1 MDELQKKIVDYVEAN
16 GKTYQQIALE
26 IHEKPEVSN
35 YEFFA
40 SKRLADQIKSV
51 GFEVEMPAA
60 GHRTGF
66 AASYKS
72 GKPGPVM
79 VFLAEYDALVGL
91 GHGCGHNLFGATSSL
106 AAAALKSVID
116 EVGGEVRLYGTPGEE
131 GGENGSAKGSF
142 VREGYFKDVDA
153 ALSAHPGEIFLEK
166 KPPLKL
172 ACMKK
177 QLNPENYLDLEYSIR
192 EMEQGNSPASIF
204 LGKVGVGLFYESLKA
219 HRFKPYDFVFIILEE
234 DDPIKGQVIHI
245 PESTWAIVRFHGSH
259 EQAPGFYEKLL
270 AYFKDE
276 GFAPESFALEMTL
289 IDYGL
294 THDQSQ
300 FITEIQI
307 PLNPDCPGIIA

>member
-1 MDELQKKIVDYVEAN
+1 MQSKKDLYQIGEVARLFHLSISLLRHYDKTGLVTPEYTDPDTGYRYYSLRQFECLNTIRYLRALDMPLEEIADFLHNRDTGRIQELLSKQLVQVHKK
-16 GKTYQQIALE
+16 QQE
-26 IHEKPEVSN
+26 
-35 YEFFA
+35 
-40 SKRLADQIKSV
+40 LAVIEHQIK
-51 GFEVEMPAA
+51 
-60 GHRTGF
+60 
-66 AASYKS
+66 
-72 GKPGPVM
+72 
-79 VFLAEYDALVGL
+79 
-91 GHGCGHNLFGATSSL
+91 N
-106 AAAALKSVID
+106 
-116 EVGGEVRLYGTPGEE
+116 RLNQIQG
-131 GGENGSAKGSF
+131 
-142 VREGYFKDVDA
+142 

-166 KPPLKL
+166 KAPLKL

-245 PESTWAIVRFHGSH
+245 PELTWAVIRFHGSH

-276 GFAPESFALEMTL
+276 GLAPKSFALEMTL

>member
-1 MDELQKKIVDYVEAN
+1 MQSKKDLYQIGEVARLFHLSISLLRHYDKTGLVTPEYTDPDTGYRYYSLRQFECLNTIRYLRALDMPLEEIADFLHNRDTGRIQELLSKQLVQVHKK
-16 GKTYQQIALE
+16 QQE
-26 IHEKPEVSN
+26 
-35 YEFFA
+35 
-40 SKRLADQIKSV
+40 LAMIEHQIK
-51 GFEVEMPAA
+51 
-60 GHRTGF
+60 
-66 AASYKS
+66 
-72 GKPGPVM
+72 
-79 VFLAEYDALVGL
+79 
-91 GHGCGHNLFGATSSL
+91 N
-106 AAAALKSVID
+106 
-116 EVGGEVRLYGTPGEE
+116 RLNQIQG
-131 GGENGSAKGSF
+131 
-142 VREGYFKDVDA
+142 

-166 KPPLKL
+166 KAPLKL

-245 PESTWAIVRFHGSH
+245 PESTWAVIHFHGSH

-270 AYFKDE
+270 TYFKDE
-276 GFAPESFALEMTL
+276 GLAPKSFALEMTL

>member
-1 MDELQKKIVDYVEAN
+1 MQSKKDLYQIGEVARLFHLSISLLRHYDKTGLVTPEYTDPDTGYRYYSLRQFECLNTIRYLRALDMPLEEIADFLHNRDTGRIQELLSKQLVQVHKK
-16 GKTYQQIALE
+16 QQE
-26 IHEKPEVSN
+26 
-35 YEFFA
+35 
-40 SKRLADQIKSV
+40 LAVIEHQIK
-51 GFEVEMPAA
+51 
-60 GHRTGF
+60 
-66 AASYKS
+66 
-72 GKPGPVM
+72 
-79 VFLAEYDALVGL
+79 
-91 GHGCGHNLFGATSSL
+91 N
-106 AAAALKSVID
+106 
-116 EVGGEVRLYGTPGEE
+116 RLNQIQG
-131 GGENGSAKGSF
+131 
-142 VREGYFKDVDA
+142 

-166 KPPLKL
+166 KAPLKL

-177 QLNPENYLDLEYSIR
+177 QLNPENYMDLEYSIR
-192 EMEQGNSPASIF
+192 EMDQGNSPASIF

-245 PESTWAIVRFHGSH
+245 PEITWAVIRFHGSH

-270 AYFKDE
+270 SYFKDE
-276 GFAPESFALEMTL
+276 GLAPESFALEMTL

>member
-1 MDELQKKIVDYVEAN
+1 MQSKKDLYQIGEVARLFHLSISLLRHYDKTGLVTPEYTDPDTGYRYYSIRQFECLNTIRYLRALDMPLEEIGDFLHNRDTGRIQELLSKQLLQVHKK
-16 GKTYQQIALE
+16 QQE
-26 IHEKPEVSN
+26 
-35 YEFFA
+35 
-40 SKRLADQIKSV
+40 LAVIEHQIK
-51 GFEVEMPAA
+51 
-60 GHRTGF
+60 
-66 AASYKS
+66 
-72 GKPGPVM
+72 
-79 VFLAEYDALVGL
+79 
-91 GHGCGHNLFGATSSL
+91 N
-106 AAAALKSVID
+106 
-116 EVGGEVRLYGTPGEE
+116 RLNQIQG
-131 GGENGSAKGSF
+131 
-142 VREGYFKDVDA
+142 

-166 KPPLKL
+166 KAPLKL

-270 AYFKDE
+270 SYFKDE
-276 GFAPESFALEMTL
+276 GLAPESFALEMTL

>member
-1 MDELQKKIVDYVEAN
+1 MQSKKDLYQIGEVARLFHLSISLLRHYDKTGLVTPEYTDPDTGYRYYSLRQFECLNTIRYLRALDMPLEEIADFLHNRDTGRIQELLSKQLVQVHK
-16 GKTYQQIALE
+16 QQE
-26 IHEKPEVSN
+26 
-35 YEFFA
+35 
-40 SKRLADQIKSV
+40 LAVIEHQIK
-51 GFEVEMPAA
+51 
-60 GHRTGF
+60 
-66 AASYKS
+66 
-72 GKPGPVM
+72 
-79 VFLAEYDALVGL
+79 
-91 GHGCGHNLFGATSSL
+91 N
-106 AAAALKSVID
+106 
-116 EVGGEVRLYGTPGEE
+116 RLNQIQG
-131 GGENGSAKGSF
+131 
-142 VREGYFKDVDA
+142 

-166 KPPLKL
+166 KAPLKL

-245 PESTWAIVRFHGSH
+245 PEITWAVIRFHGSH

-276 GFAPESFALEMTL
+276 GLAPKSFALEMTL

>member
-1 MDELQKKIVDYVEAN
+1 MQSKKDLYQIGEVARLFHLSISLLRHYDKTGLVTPEYTDPDTGYRYYSLRQFECLNTIRYLRALDMPLEEIADFLHNRDTGRIQELLSKQLVQVHKK
-16 GKTYQQIALE
+16 QQE
-26 IHEKPEVSN
+26 
-35 YEFFA
+35 
-40 SKRLADQIKSV
+40 LAMIEHQIK
-51 GFEVEMPAA
+51 
-60 GHRTGF
+60 
-66 AASYKS
+66 
-72 GKPGPVM
+72 
-79 VFLAEYDALVGL
+79 
-91 GHGCGHNLFGATSSL
+91 N
-106 AAAALKSVID
+106 
-116 EVGGEVRLYGTPGEE
+116 RLNQIQG
-131 GGENGSAKGSF
+131 
-142 VREGYFKDVDA
+142 

-166 KPPLKL
+166 KAPLKL

-234 DDPIKGQVIHI
+234 DVTIKGQVIHI
-245 PESTWAIVRFHGSH
+245 PESTCAVIRFHGSH

-270 AYFKDE
+270 SYFREQGLTPK
-276 GFAPESFALEMTL
+276 SFALEMTL

>member
-1 MDELQKKIVDYVEAN
+1 MQSKKDLYQIGEVARLFHLSISLLRHYDKTGLVTPEYTDPDTGYRYYSLRQFECLNTIRYLRALDMPLEEIADFLHNRDTGRIQELLSKQLVQVHKK
-16 GKTYQQIALE
+16 QQE
-26 IHEKPEVSN
+26 
-35 YEFFA
+35 
-40 SKRLADQIKSV
+40 LAVMEHQIK
-51 GFEVEMPAA
+51 
-60 GHRTGF
+60 
-66 AASYKS
+66 
-72 GKPGPVM
+72 
-79 VFLAEYDALVGL
+79 
-91 GHGCGHNLFGATSSL
+91 N
-106 AAAALKSVID
+106 
-116 EVGGEVRLYGTPGEE
+116 RLNQIQG
-131 GGENGSAKGSF
+131 
-142 VREGYFKDVDA
+142 

-166 KPPLKL
+166 KAPLKL
-172 ACMKK
+172 ACMKR

-204 LGKVGVGLFYESLKA
+204 LGKVGVGLFYESLMA

-276 GFAPESFALEMTL
+276 GLAPKSFALEMTL

>member
-1 MDELQKKIVDYVEAN
+1 MQSKKDLYQIGEVARLFHLSISLLRHYDKTGLVTPEYTDPDTGYRYYSLKQFECLNTIRYLRALDMPLEEIADFLHNRDTGRIQELLSKQLVQVHKK
-16 GKTYQQIALE
+16 QQE
-26 IHEKPEVSN
+26 
-35 YEFFA
+35 
-40 SKRLADQIKSV
+40 LAMIEHQIK
-51 GFEVEMPAA
+51 
-60 GHRTGF
+60 
-66 AASYKS
+66 
-72 GKPGPVM
+72 
-79 VFLAEYDALVGL
+79 
-91 GHGCGHNLFGATSSL
+91 N
-106 AAAALKSVID
+106 
-116 EVGGEVRLYGTPGEE
+116 RLNQIQG
-131 GGENGSAKGSF
+131 
-142 VREGYFKDVDA
+142 

-166 KPPLKL
+166 KAPLKL

-245 PESTWAIVRFHGSH
+245 PESTWAVIRFHGSH

-270 AYFKDE
+270 SYFREQGLTPK
-276 GFAPESFALEMTL
+276 SFALEMTL

>member
-1 MDELQKKIVDYVEAN
+1 MQSKKDLYQIGEVARLFHLSISLLRHYDKTGLVTPEYTDPDTGYRYYSLRQFECLNTIRYLRALDMPLEEIADFLHNRDTGRIQELLSKQLVQVHKK
-16 GKTYQQIALE
+16 QQE
-26 IHEKPEVSN
+26 
-35 YEFFA
+35 
-40 SKRLADQIKSV
+40 LAVIEHQIK
-51 GFEVEMPAA
+51 
-60 GHRTGF
+60 
-66 AASYKS
+66 
-72 GKPGPVM
+72 
-79 VFLAEYDALVGL
+79 
-91 GHGCGHNLFGATSSL
+91 N
-106 AAAALKSVID
+106 
-116 EVGGEVRLYGTPGEE
+116 RLNQIQG
-131 GGENGSAKGSF
+131 
-142 VREGYFKDVDA
+142 

-166 KPPLKL
+166 KAPLKL

-177 QLNPENYLDLEYSIR
+177 QLNLENYLDLEYSIR

-245 PESTWAIVRFHGSH
+245 PEITWAVIRFHGSH

-270 AYFKDE
+270 SYFKDE
-276 GFAPESFALEMTL
+276 GLAPESFALEMTL

>member
-1 MDELQKKIVDYVEAN
+1 MQSKKELYQIGEVARLFHLSISLLRHYDKTGLVTPEYTDPDTGYRYYSLRQFECLNTIRYLRALDMPLEEIADFLHNRDTGRIQELLSKQLVQVHKK
-16 GKTYQQIALE
+16 QQE
-26 IHEKPEVSN
+26 
-35 YEFFA
+35 
-40 SKRLADQIKSV
+40 LAVIEHQIK
-51 GFEVEMPAA
+51 
-60 GHRTGF
+60 
-66 AASYKS
+66 
-72 GKPGPVM
+72 
-79 VFLAEYDALVGL
+79 
-91 GHGCGHNLFGATSSL
+91 N
-106 AAAALKSVID
+106 
-116 EVGGEVRLYGTPGEE
+116 RLNQIQG
-131 GGENGSAKGSF
+131 
-142 VREGYFKDVDA
+142 

-166 KPPLKL
+166 KAPLKL

-245 PESTWAIVRFHGSH
+245 PEITWAVIRFHGSH

-270 AYFKDE
+270 SYFKDE
-276 GFAPESFALEMTL
+276 GLAPESFALEMTL

>member
-1 MDELQKKIVDYVEAN
+1 MQSKKDLYQIGEVARLFHLSISLLRHYDKTGLVTPEYTDPDTGYRYYSLRQFECLNTIRYLRALDMPLEEIADFLHNRDTGRIQELLSKQLVQVHKK
-16 GKTYQQIALE
+16 QQE
-26 IHEKPEVSN
+26 
-35 YEFFA
+35 
-40 SKRLADQIKSV
+40 LAVIEHQIK
-51 GFEVEMPAA
+51 
-60 GHRTGF
+60 
-66 AASYKS
+66 
-72 GKPGPVM
+72 
-79 VFLAEYDALVGL
+79 
-91 GHGCGHNLFGATSSL
+91 N
-106 AAAALKSVID
+106 
-116 EVGGEVRLYGTPGEE
+116 RLNQIQG
-131 GGENGSAKGSF
+131 
-142 VREGYFKDVDA
+142 

-166 KPPLKL
+166 KAPLKL

-204 LGKVGVGLFYESLKA
+204 LGTVGVGLFYESLKA

-234 DDPIKGQVIHI
+234 DDPINGQVIRI

-270 AYFKDE
+270 SYFKDE
-276 GFAPESFALEMTL
+276 GLAPESFALEMTL

>member
-1 MDELQKKIVDYVEAN
+1 MQSKKDLYQIGEVARLFHLSISLLRHYDKTGLVTPEYTDPDTGYRYYSIRQFECLNTIRYLRALDMPLEEIGDFLHNRDTGRIQELLSKQLVQVHKK
-16 GKTYQQIALE
+16 QQELTVME
-26 IHEKPEVSN
+26 H
-35 YEFFA
+35 
-40 SKRLADQIKSV
+40 QIK
-51 GFEVEMPAA
+51 
-60 GHRTGF
+60 
-66 AASYKS
+66 
-72 GKPGPVM
+72 
-79 VFLAEYDALVGL
+79 
-91 GHGCGHNLFGATSSL
+91 N
-106 AAAALKSVID
+106 
-116 EVGGEVRLYGTPGEE
+116 RL
-131 GGENGSAKGSF
+131 NQIQ
-142 VREGYFKDVDA
+142 R

-166 KPPLKL
+166 KAPLKL

-259 EQAPGFYEKLL
+259 EQAPGFFEKLL

>member
-1 MDELQKKIVDYVEAN
+1 MQSKKDLYQIGEVARLFHLSISLLRHYDKTGLVTPEYTDPDTGYRYYSLRQFECLNTIRYLRALDMPLEEIADFLHNRDTGRIQELLSKQLVQVHKK
-16 GKTYQQIALE
+16 QQE
-26 IHEKPEVSN
+26 
-35 YEFFA
+35 
-40 SKRLADQIKSV
+40 LAMIEHQIK
-51 GFEVEMPAA
+51 
-60 GHRTGF
+60 
-66 AASYKS
+66 
-72 GKPGPVM
+72 
-79 VFLAEYDALVGL
+79 
-91 GHGCGHNLFGATSSL
+91 N
-106 AAAALKSVID
+106 
-116 EVGGEVRLYGTPGEE
+116 RLNQIQG
-131 GGENGSAKGSF
+131 
-142 VREGYFKDVDA
+142 

-166 KPPLKL
+166 KAPLKL

-245 PESTWAIVRFHGSH
+245 PESTWAVIHFHGSH

-270 AYFKDE
+270 TYFKDE
-276 GFAPESFALEMTL
+276 GLAPKSFALEMTL

-294 THDQSQ
+294 THDRSQ

>member
-1 MDELQKKIVDYVEAN
+1 MQSKKDLYQIGEVARLFHLSISLLRHYDKTGLVTPEYTDPDTGYRYYSLRQFECLNTIRYLRALDMPLEEIADFLHNRDTGRIQELLSKQLVQVHKK
-16 GKTYQQIALE
+16 QQE
-26 IHEKPEVSN
+26 
-35 YEFFA
+35 
-40 SKRLADQIKSV
+40 LAVIEHQIK
-51 GFEVEMPAA
+51 
-60 GHRTGF
+60 
-66 AASYKS
+66 
-72 GKPGPVM
+72 
-79 VFLAEYDALVGL
+79 
-91 GHGCGHNLFGATSSL
+91 N
-106 AAAALKSVID
+106 
-116 EVGGEVRLYGTPGEE
+116 RLNQIQG
-131 GGENGSAKGSF
+131 
-142 VREGYFKDVDA
+142 

-166 KPPLKL
+166 KAPLKL

-204 LGKVGVGLFYESLKA
+204 LGKVGVGLFYESLKT
-219 HRFKPYDFVFIILEE
+219 HRFKAYDFVFIILEE

-245 PESTWAIVRFHGSH
+245 PEITWAVIRFHGSH

-276 GFAPESFALEMTL
+276 GLAPKSFALEMTL

>member
-1 MDELQKKIVDYVEAN
+1 MRHYDKTGLVTPEYTDPDTGYRYYSIRQFECLNTIRYLRALDMPLDEIGDFLHNRDTGRIQELLSKQLVQVHKK
-16 GKTYQQIALE
+16 QQELTVME
-26 IHEKPEVSN
+26 H
-35 YEFFA
+35 
-40 SKRLADQIKSV
+40 QIK
-51 GFEVEMPAA
+51 
-60 GHRTGF
+60 
-66 AASYKS
+66 
-72 GKPGPVM
+72 
-79 VFLAEYDALVGL
+79 
-91 GHGCGHNLFGATSSL
+91 N
-106 AAAALKSVID
+106 
-116 EVGGEVRLYGTPGEE
+116 RLNQIQG
-131 GGENGSAKGSF
+131 
-142 VREGYFKDVDA
+142 

-166 KPPLKL
+166 KAPLKL

-259 EQAPGFYEKLL
+259 EQAPGFFEKLL